1 MYFLKRKTQ
10 QKSETENEAERQKRE
25 KKSWAKP
32 NLSQVII
39 ACGFSNL
46 KSKKVFLFV
55 FDLEISSR
63 NLYYQET
70 QKKKNSHISQIMY
83 LARV

>member
-1 MYFLKRKTQ
+1 MKLTTEKRK
-10 QKSETENEAERQKRE
+10 

>member
-1 MYFLKRKTQ
+1 MKLNGRKE
-10 QKSETENEAERQKRE
+10 K